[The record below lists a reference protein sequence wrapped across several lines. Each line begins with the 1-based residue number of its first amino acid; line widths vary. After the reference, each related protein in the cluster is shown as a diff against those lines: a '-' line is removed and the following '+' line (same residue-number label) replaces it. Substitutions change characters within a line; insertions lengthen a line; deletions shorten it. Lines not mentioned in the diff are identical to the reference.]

1 MLVAGILEPKPGQ
14 RVIDVCSAPG
24 GKTTHLAQLM
34 ENKGEIIATDIHPH
48 KIGLIKENAERL
60 GIEIIKTEI
69 KDAADN
75 EEAWNESADCV
86 LVDAPCSGL
95 GVLRRRAEA
104 RWTKTE
110 AGLKEF
116 PKLQLA
122 ILNNAARYL
131 KQGGRLV
138 YSTCTLES
146 AENFGVVQAFL
157 ELNKQYEL
165 AGFAHPKTGEI
176 IKDLQVL
183 PQNDG
188 MDGFYICA
196 LKRKA

>member
-1 MLVAGILEPKPGQ
+1 MQDESSMLVAGILEPKPGQ
-14 RVIDVCSAPG
+14 RVIDVCSSPG

-48 KIGLIKENAERL
+48 KIGLIKENSERL

-104 RWTKTE
+104 RWTKM
-110 AGLKEF
+110 
-116 PKLQLA
+116 
-122 ILNNAARYL
+122 
-131 KQGGRLV
+131 GRWCSKPG
-138 YSTCTLES
+138 YY
-146 AENFGVVQAFL
+146 F
-157 ELNKQYEL
+157 
-165 AGFAHPKTGEI
+165 
-176 IKDLQVL
+176 
-183 PQNDG
+183 
-188 MDGFYICA
+188 
-196 LKRKA
+196 R

>member
-1 MLVAGILEPKPGQ
+1 M
-14 RVIDVCSAPG
+14 
-24 GKTTHLAQLM
+24 
-34 ENKGEIIATDIHPH
+34 
-48 KIGLIKENAERL
+48 
-60 GIEIIKTEI
+60 
-69 KDAADN
+69 
-75 EEAWNESADCV
+75 
-86 LVDAPCSGL
+86 
-95 GVLRRRAEA
+95 RRRAEA

-138 YSTCTLES
+138 YRTCTLES